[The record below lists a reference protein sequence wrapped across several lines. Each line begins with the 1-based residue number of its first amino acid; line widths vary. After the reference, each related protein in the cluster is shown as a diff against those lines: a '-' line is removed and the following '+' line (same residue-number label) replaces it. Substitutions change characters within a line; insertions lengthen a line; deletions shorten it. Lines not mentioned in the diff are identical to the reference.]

1 MRSASSG
8 RRSRQL
14 TNTVLRRTTNG
25 FTQQSHHP
33 RQPRADPDIRESNGN
48 AYGVIRVATS
58 RRYKNR
64 DGEATTETQWHSIAV
79 YGRTAELAQ
88 QYLKKGSSALFEGR
102 LRTRKYKD
110 HEGFDR
116 TVTEIVCE
124 SMQFV
129 GSGKK
134 KSEEQQETMDHL
146 EEDVPF

>member
-1 MRSASSG
+1 MASLNKVIILG
-8 RRSRQL
+8 NL
-14 TNTVLRRTTNG
+14 G
-25 FTQQSHHP
+25 
-33 RQPRADPDIRESNGN
+33 ADPDIRESNGN

-64 DGEATTETQWHSIAV
+64 DGEATTETQWQSIAV

-110 HEGFDR
+110 NEGFDR